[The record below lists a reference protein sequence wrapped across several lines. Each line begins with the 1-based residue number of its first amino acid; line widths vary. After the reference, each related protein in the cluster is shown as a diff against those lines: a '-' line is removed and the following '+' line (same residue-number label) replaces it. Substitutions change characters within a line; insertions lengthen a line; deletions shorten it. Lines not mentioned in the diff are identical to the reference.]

1 MQPASQPNRC
11 SYLARYTQHHVSAHP
26 GVTVR
31 AVAIGWHRLRE
42 LHALQQALVR
52 AYEKNAPFFST
63 FPMVVPS
70 LSWEHDRFHLETGP
84 KRRFCRTER
93 PLAVLVG

>member
-52 AYEKNAPFFST
+52 ACE
-63 FPMVVPS
+63 
-70 LSWEHDRFHLETGP
+70 
-84 KRRFCRTER
+84 ER
-93 PLAVLVG
+93 PLFLNFSDV